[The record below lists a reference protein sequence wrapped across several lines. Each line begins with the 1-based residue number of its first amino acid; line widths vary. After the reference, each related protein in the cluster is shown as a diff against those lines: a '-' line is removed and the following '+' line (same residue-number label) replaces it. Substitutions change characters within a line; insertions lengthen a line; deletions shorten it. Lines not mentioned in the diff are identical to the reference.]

1 LRAYYLQ
8 PLQHFGLTSLLLYQ
22 KDRLYLEELC
32 FFQQFHQY
40 SDYIK
45 SFFLSF
51 ASILL
56 IDIRFKV
63 FKKEILDGMGYIT
76 NNMSSIRSVIPLE
89 LRLGKG
95 DALLIVPPF
104 SFLLQPCYGVHLL
117 QSCARSQ
124 GYEVKIL
131 YANLLLA
138 ALMGQE
144 NYETVGNYDSQG
156 SPGSDMLGERFFAS
170 AAYNLPPFGS
180 DGFAYLKK
188 SEAFGCNFP
197 EIKLQEQK
205 AALWADEVANLIAG
219 HDFKAVGCSTSF
231 NQTACSIALLNRVKQ
246 LRPDIVTII
255 GGSNCE
261 GAMAIGIQ
269 SLSSSVDYVFSGEC
283 ESTFPEFL
291 GSIRNEEPPSKR
303 IQRSRSPTQI
313 EDIPLPDYAD
323 FFQQSRLILSDV
335 EEEAY
340 SAIFYESSRGCW
352 WGEKHKCAF
361 CGLNGENNSYRY
373 KSAARVFSDLRVLRE
388 KYPGKVIQMTDNILP
403 MEYFKSLVPMLE
415 KGLPNANLFYE
426 VRPNLSLRKMMALKR
441 AGIYRVQAGI
451 ESLSTP
457 ILRRMRKGT
466 TAHQNLAFLRY
477 AISVGLYVAWNIMID
492 LPGEQVDEL
501 EGMINLMLLL
511 RHLQPPDLSRTAIER
526 FSLFF
531 LNPGDNGLTNIRP
544 VDAYFAILPE
554 FADVEST
561 AYDFQADYA
570 SATRDFP
577 DLGEDLRNAVKAWRA
592 MWTSESFPPSL
603 AVVDGRE
610 GEFMLL
616 DTRELP
622 GTKAVS
628 TIGRDEAKIALAFA
642 RLKPGDELL
651 EWAIKRKLV
660 VEMDEAIIPLA
671 TGNPKLILQF
681 EKEEDPN

>member
-1 LRAYYLQ
+1 
-8 PLQHFGLTSLLLYQ
+8 
-22 KDRLYLEELC
+22 
-32 FFQQFHQY
+32 
-40 SDYIK
+40 
-45 SFFLSF
+45 
-51 ASILL
+51 
-56 IDIRFKV
+56 
-63 FKKEILDGMGYIT
+63 
-76 NNMSSIRSVIPLE
+76 MSPINSVIPLE

-104 SFLLQPCYGVHLL
+104 SILLQPCYGVHLL

-131 YANLLLA
+131 YANFLLA
-138 ALMGQE
+138 ALIGRK
-144 NYETVGNYDSQG
+144 NYETVGNCDSQG
-156 SPGSDMLGERFFAS
+156 SPGSDMMGERFFAS

-188 SEAFGCNFP
+188 SDAFGRNFP

-205 AALWADEVANLIAG
+205 AALWADEVANLIAD

-231 NQTACSIALLNRVKQ
+231 NQTACSIALLNRIKQ

-255 GGSNCE
+255 GGANCE
-261 GAMAIGIQ
+261 GAMAKGIQ
-269 SLSSSVDYVFSGEC
+269 SLSSSVDYIFSGEC

-291 GSIRNEEPPSKR
+291 SLIRNEEPPSKR
-303 IQRSRSPTQI
+303 ILESRSPTQI
-313 EDIPLPDYAD
+313 ENLPLPDYSD

-335 EEEAY
+335 GEEAY

-361 CGLNGENNSYRY
+361 CGLNGENNRYRY
-373 KSAARVFSDLRVLRE
+373 KSSARVFADLMELRA
-388 KYPGKVIQMTDNILP
+388 KYPGKMIQMTDNILP
-403 MEYFKSLVPMLE
+403 MEYFKSLVPLLE

-426 VRPNLSLRKMMALKR
+426 VRPNLSLRNMMALKR
-441 AGIYRVQAGI
+441 AGIDRVQAGI

-457 ILRRMRKGT
+457 ILRRIRKGT
-466 TAHQNLAFLRY
+466 TAHQNIAFLRY
-477 AISVGLYVAWNIMID
+477 AMSVGLYVAWNIMID

-501 EGMINLMLLL
+501 EEMINLMPLL

-531 LNPGDNGLTNIRP
+531 LSPGDYGLTNIRP
-544 VDAYFAILPE
+544 IDTYFAILPE

-577 DLGEDLRNAVKAWRA
+577 DLGEDLRNAAKAWRA
-592 MWTSESFPPSL
+592 MWTSERFPPSL
-603 AVVDGRE
+603 AVVDGQE
-610 GEFMLL
+610 GEFMLV
-616 DTRELP
+616 DTRELT

-628 TIGRDEAKIALAFA
+628 TICRDEARIALASA

-660 VEMDEAIIPLA
+660 VEMDGAIIPLA
-671 TGNPKLILQF
+671 TGNPKLIMQF
-681 EKEEDPN
+681 EKEERPN